1 MQRFRELGLRGLPG
15 CIVYGDIAR
24 RSPPLGDFGMIGL
37 THPGLANNVHV
48 GQAAKFIGIL
58 DAEQMNVGY
67 LFSIWCSIVHLPQF
81 PASFFVWPT

>member
-1 MQRFRELGLRGLPG
+1 MLSRAHVFRQ
-15 CIVYGDIAR
+15 
-24 RSPPLGDFGMIGL
+24 SPPLGDFGTIGL

-67 LFSIWCSIVHLPQF
+67 LFSI
-81 PASFFVWPT
+81 